1 MQSVYI
7 AGAGSGSGKSVVVLG
22 FMELLS
28 AINRRV
34 GFFRPIVSGSV
45 LDDNL
50 TSLIRD
56 RYELPFTPEELY
68 GCSAQMASEL
78 VAAGHYD

>member
-1 MQSVYI
+1 MQSIYI

-34 GFFRPIVSGSV
+34 GFFRPHRQ
-45 LDDNL
+45 L
-50 TSLIRD
+50 
-56 RYELPFTPEELY
+56 
-68 GCSAQMASEL
+68 
-78 VAAGHYD
+78 AACRTIT